1 MRTEQAF
8 SSVSLELPASK
19 QFTFQWFKRGP
30 KRKKKKLQ
38 LIKTRGGVGKV
49 RKVSQ

>member
-19 QFTFQWFKRGP
+19 QFTSQRSKRGCN
-30 KRKKKKLQ
+30 KKKIASNNQ
-38 LIKTRGGVGKV
+38 TRGGVGKAK
-49 RKVSQ
+49 RVSQ

>member
-30 KRKKKKLQ
+30 KRKKLQ

>member
-19 QFTFQWFKRGP
+19 QFTSQWFKRGC
-30 KRKKKKLQ
+30 KQKKKEAE
-38 LIKTRGGVGKV
+38 IIRTRGGVGKG
-49 RKVSQ
+49 RRVSQ